1 MDELLNRFVE
11 YIFIEKGLAANTLD
25 AYKRDLTKFFSYL
38 EAQHIDDLKAVN
50 KDVLAAYL
58 FYQKKKSISPST
70 IARQIAALKGFFR
83 FLCLEDLLET
93 DPTIYIETPKL
104 KKKLPYILTVE
115 EVDTLLQ
122 EPHGL
127 EPMQLRDKAMLE
139 LLYATGMRV
148 SEMINLNMKQ
158 VHMELA
164 FVRCIGKGNK
174 ERIIPMGSYAT
185 KCVKEYL
192 EKGRPHLIRN
202 PQETTLFINHHGKR
216 MTRQG
221 FWKIIKKHA
230 KKAGINKDITPHTLR
245 HSFATHLLANG
256 ADLRSVQE
264 LLGHADVSTTQIY
277 THLNKKRLKEVY
289 DQTHPRA

>member
-1 MDELLNRFVE
+1 MDELLNRFLE
-11 YIFIEKGLAANTLD
+11 YLLIEKGLSANTLD
-25 AYKRDLTKFFSYL
+25 AYKRDLRKFFTY
-38 EAQHIDDLKAVN
+38 LKAQNIDSLQVVN
-50 KDVLAAYL
+50 KDILAAYL
-58 FYQKKKSISPST
+58 YYQKKISISPST

-83 FLCLEDLLET
+83 FLCLEDFIES
-93 DPTIYIETPKL
+93 DPTIYLETPKL

-122 EPHGL
+122 EPQGI
-127 EPMQLRDKAMLE
+127 EPIQLRDKAMLE
-139 LLYATGMRV
+139 VLYATGMRV
-148 SEMINLNMKQ
+148 SEMINLNIKQ
-158 VHMELA
+158 VHMDMA

-174 ERIIPMGSYAT
+174 ERIIPMGSYAA
-185 KCVKEYL
+185 KCVKAYW
-192 EKGRPHLIRN
+192 EKGRPRLIRN
-202 PQETTLFINHHGKR
+202 PQENTLFINHHGKR

-230 KKAGINKDITPHTLR
+230 RKAGINKDITPHTLR